1 MARTT
6 IVALKTLIVALLA
19 LLLFC
24 QVAVVPAVAAQSAL
38 RYGEIAYLQLPGILV
53 GVAFLVCVQVVLVC
67 VWRLL
72 SLVRADSIF
81 SERAFPDV
89 DVSLGA
95 VAFATLLVLVAL
107 VTFALTGSA
116 TASITLLCLL
126 GVVVG
131 LGLSLLIIVLRGLL
145 RKASQLE
152 HDLSEVV

>member
-1 MARTT
+1 MTT
-6 IVALKTLIVALLA
+6 TVLKSLIAVLLA

-24 QVAVVPAVAAQSAL
+24 QVVVVPQVAAQSAV
-38 RYGEIAYLQLPGILV
+38 RYAEIAYLELPGILV
-53 GVAFLVCVQVVLVC
+53 GITFLLCTQVVLLC

-81 SERAFPDV
+81 SESAYPAV
-89 DVSLGA
+89 DISLAA
-95 VAFATLLVLVAL
+95 VGVATLLVLVAL
-107 VTFALTGSA
+107 VTFLTTGFS
-116 TASITLLCLL
+116 TPSITLLCLL

-131 LGLSLLIIVLRGLL
+131 LGLTLLIVVLRGLL